1 MDKQH
6 CHFSKGVEVCVEM
19 MHLGLKHSVKA
30 FAVKTVRYDLCHFVS
45 SEGLGLFLW
54 HLATS

>member
-1 MDKQH
+1 
-6 CHFSKGVEVCVEM
+6 M

-30 FAVKTVRYDLCHFVS
+30 LGVDTVRYDLCHFVS